1 MISSE
6 QFKQCVIDVTKI
18 TKAYIDKKQVKVY
31 PVTILLICLLGFNM
45 CVLHRINKINKIGET
60 YKIYKINTIKSVV
73 NKQKLVTINLDVF
86 QITGKYIRGKTEC
99 TRYRLI
105 GKVEQ
110 YYTECV
116 RIK

>member
-1 MISSE
+1 MVSKKE
-6 QFKQCVIDVTKI
+6 FKICMLDMVKYTK
-18 TKAYIDKKQVKVY
+18 TYVDKHKTNIY
-31 PVTILLICLLGFNM
+31 PIVGILLFVLGLNINI
-45 CVLHRINKINKIGET
+45 LHKIES
-60 YKIYKINTIKSVV
+60 IYKSNISKSVV

-86 QITGKYIRGKTEC
+86 QVTGRYMRGKTEC
-99 TRYRLI
+99 TKYRLI